1 MDRRDE
7 VIQYL
12 LDKQLLEKLAT
23 TFCSQLGS
31 NKDDFIQEM
40 WVIILELPTDKLVQ
54 LYKDKQLDWYVIS
67 IARNQV
73 TNDKST
79 FNRKYNSKIIEYVS
93 EYVEKDIEEDED

>member
-12 LDKQLLEKLAT
+12 LDKQLIDKLAT

-40 WVIILELPTDKLVQ
+40 WVIILELPTDKLVS
-54 LYKDKQLDWYVIS
+54 LYDNKQLDWYILS

-73 TNDKST
+73 VNERST
-79 FNRKYNSKIIEYVS
+79 FNRVYNRKINTIP
-93 EYVEKDIEEDED
+93 IEEYITEQDED